1 MASVI
6 VTDLGKNFGRHQAL
20 SHISL
25 VAGSGEFIA
34 LLGPSGCGKTTLLR
48 LLAGFERPDHGSIE
62 LGETLVAGRHVHVP
76 PEKRNIGMVF
86 QSYALWPHMTVT
98 ENVGFALAVRHLPRA
113 ERRKRIDEALE
124 LVGLGAYAKRRPAQL
139 SGGQRQRVALARC
152 LAMRPPVILLDEPL
166 ANLDAHLREA
176 MQQEFRR
183 LNRELKSTFIYVT
196 HDHAEA
202 MSLAD
207 RVLVMAEGR
216 VQQLAAPVELYREPA
231 TRMVA
236 EFIGGSMVLPARLRR
251 QVDEHHVEAEVGQQ
265 LCHLRGT
272 MHEGKALA
280 SFRPKDLELLTGTA
294 PVQPGTVTPARVLD
308 VIYRGGS
315 YIALVQAEAM
325 QWENGDAMPLRIAT
339 DFPPQIGAA
348 VAFRIRDGWL
358 LPAEKPKDMRAN

>member
-6 VTDLGKNFGRHQAL
+6 ATDLGKSFGRHQAL

-62 LGETLVAGRHVHVP
+62 LGETLVAGRYVHVP

-86 QSYALWPHMTVT
+86 QSYALWPHMTVA
-98 ENVGFALAVRHLPRA
+98 ENVGFALTVHRLPRA

-124 LVGLGAYAKRRPAQL
+124 LVGLGAYATRRPAQL

-207 RVLVMAEGR
+207 RVLVMSGGE

-236 EFIGGSMVLPARLRR
+236 EFIGGSMVLPVRLRR
-251 QVDEHHVEAEVGQQ
+251 QVDERHVEAEVGQR

-272 MHEGKALA
+272 MHEGEALA
-280 SFRPKDLELLTGTA
+280 CFRPKDLELLTGTA

-315 YIALVQAEAM
+315 YIALVQPEA
-325 QWENGDAMPLRIAT
+325 GDTTPLRIAA

-348 VAFRIRDGWL
+348 VAFRMRDGWI
-358 LPAEKPKDMRAN
+358 LPPDKAKETRWN

>member
-6 VTDLGKNFGRHQAL
+6 ATDLGKSFGQHQAL
-20 SHISL
+20 SHINL

-62 LGETLVAGRHVHVP
+62 LGEILVAGRGIYLP

-86 QSYALWPHMTVT
+86 QSYALWPHMTVA
-98 ENVGFALAVRHLPRA
+98 ENVGFALSVRGMPGA
-113 ERRKRIDEALE
+113 ERRKRVAEALE
-124 LVGLGAYAKRRPAQL
+124 LVGLSAYAARRPAQL

-166 ANLDAHLREA
+166 ANLDAHLRET
-176 MQQEFRR
+176 MQHEFRR
-183 LNRELKSTFIYVT
+183 LNRELGSTFIYVT

-207 RVLVMAEGR
+207 RVLVMSGGE
-216 VQQLAAPVELYREPA
+216 VQQLAAPVTLYREPA

-236 EFIGGSMVLPARLRR
+236 EFIGGSMVLPVRLRR
-251 QVDEHHVEAEVGQQ
+251 PLDELHVEAEVERQ
-265 LCHLRGT
+265 LCRLRGT
-272 MHEGKALA
+272 MQESEAFA

-294 PVQPGTVTPARVLD
+294 PVEPGTVSPARVLD

-315 YIALVQAEAM
+315 YITLVRPESA
-325 QWENGDAMPLRIAT
+325 DAPLLRIAT
-339 DFPPQIGAA
+339 DSPPRIGDTI
-348 VAFRIRDGWL
+348 AFRIRDGWI
-358 LPAEKPKDMRAN
+358 LPPERPL

>member
-1 MASVI
+1 
-6 VTDLGKNFGRHQAL
+6 
-20 SHISL
+20 
-25 VAGSGEFIA
+25 
-34 LLGPSGCGKTTLLR
+34 
-48 LLAGFERPDHGSIE
+48 
-62 LGETLVAGRHVHVP
+62 
-76 PEKRNIGMVF
+76 
-86 QSYALWPHMTVT
+86 
-98 ENVGFALAVRHLPRA
+98 
-113 ERRKRIDEALE
+113 
-124 LVGLGAYAKRRPAQL
+124 
-139 SGGQRQRVALARC
+139 
-152 LAMRPPVILLDEPL
+152 
-166 ANLDAHLREA
+166 
-176 MQQEFRR
+176 
-183 LNRELKSTFIYVT
+183 
-196 HDHAEA
+196 
-202 MSLAD
+202 
-207 RVLVMAEGR
+207 VLVMAEGR

-325 QWENGDAMPLRIAT
+325 QSENGDAMPLRIAT

-358 LPAEKPKDMRAN
+358 LPAEKPEDMRAN

>member
-6 VTDLGKNFGRHQAL
+6 ATDLGKSFGHHQAL

-25 VAGSGEFIA
+25 VANSGEFIA

-62 LGETLVAGRHVHVP
+62 LGEVLVAGRGIYLP

-86 QSYALWPHMTVT
+86 QSYALWPHMTVA
-98 ENVGFALAVRHLPRA
+98 ENVGFALSVRGTPGA
-113 ERRKRIDEALE
+113 ERRKRVAEALE
-124 LVGLGAYAKRRPAQL
+124 LVGLSAYATRRPAQL

-166 ANLDAHLREA
+166 ANLDAHLRET
-176 MQQEFRR
+176 MQHEFRR
-183 LNRELKSTFIYVT
+183 LNRELGSTFIYVT

-207 RVLVMAEGR
+207 RVLVMSGGE
-216 VQQLAAPVELYREPA
+216 VQQLAAPVTLYREPA

-236 EFIGGSMVLPARLRR
+236 EFIGGSMVLPVRLR
-251 QVDEHHVEAEVGQQ
+251 QQIDADYAEAELWQQ
-265 LCHLRGT
+265 SCRLRGT
-272 MHEGKALA
+272 AQQTDALA
-280 SFRPKDLELLTGTA
+280 CFRPGDFELLTGTMPTHPMSSTA
-294 PVQPGTVTPARVLD
+294 GRVMD

-315 YIALVQAEAM
+315 YLALVQPEAS
-325 QWENGDAMPLRIAT
+325 DAPALRIAT
-339 DFPPQIGAA
+339 ETPPQIGAP
-348 VAFRIRDGWL
+348 VGFKVRDGWI
-358 LPAEKPKDMRAN
+358 LPPENLARLQPV

>member
-6 VTDLGKNFGRHQAL
+6 ATDLGKSFGHHQAL

-25 VAGSGEFIA
+25 VANSGEFIA

-48 LLAGFERPDHGSIE
+48 LLAGFERPNHGSIE
-62 LGETLVAGRHVHVP
+62 LGEVLVAGRGIYLP

-86 QSYALWPHMTVT
+86 QSYALWPHMTVA
-98 ENVGFALAVRHLPRA
+98 ENVGFALSVRGMPGA
-113 ERRKRIDEALE
+113 ERRKRVAEALE
-124 LVGLGAYAKRRPAQL
+124 LVGLSAYAARRPAQL

-166 ANLDAHLREA
+166 ANLDAHLRET
-176 MQQEFRR
+176 MQHEFRR
-183 LNRELKSTFIYVT
+183 LNRELGSTFIYVT

-207 RVLVMAEGR
+207 RVLVMSGGE
-216 VQQLAAPVELYREPA
+216 VQQLATPVTLYREPA

-236 EFIGGSMVLPARLRR
+236 EFIGGSMVLPVRLRR
-251 QVDEHHVEAEVGQQ
+251 ALDELHVEAEVEQQ
-265 LCHLRGT
+265 LCRLRGT
-272 MHEGKALA
+272 MQESEAFA

-294 PVQPGTVTPARVLD
+294 PVEPGTVSPARVLD

-315 YIALVQAEAM
+315 YIALVQAESA
-325 QWENGDAMPLRIAT
+325 DAPLLRIAT
-339 DFPPQIGAA
+339 DSPPRTGDT
-348 VAFRIRDGWL
+348 VAFRIRDGWI
-358 LPAEKPKDMRAN
+358 LPPERPL